1 MEGGLIQTHY
11 RSRNGRVTRIAD
23 MHDAHLVNAVAAAH
37 GDAATMAALR
47 TELATRGGKPAVAGM
62 KMIPAA
68 EAYRQVFGGR

>member
-1 MEGGLIQTHY
+1 MITHY

-23 MHDAHLVNAVAAAH
+23 MHDAHLANAVAAAH

-47 TELATRGGKPAVAGM
+47 AELVSRGGNPKAAGV

-68 EAYRQVFGGR
+68 QAYRAVFG